1 MDRKILTSRQYFKLL
16 SLIYGV
22 MLLTQV
28 GTGTVLFFLRSTQAD
43 VMQNDAQLAQIFQ
56 YLVPVMALTMP
67 LIGWMLSKKS
77 LKSIA
82 INEPLSDKLRK
93 YQGNLLLKYAFLE
106 APTLLALVAYFLTGE
121 KLILGVAIGL
131 VLWFLTQTPSK
142 NRLFDEVPLLP
153 LEESKLNNPEA
164 EVAEIPVRD

>member
-22 MLLTQV
+22 MLLAQL
-28 GTGTVLFFLRSTQAD
+28 GTGAVLLFLRSTQGD
-43 VMQNDAQLAQIFQ
+43 VMHDDAQLAQIFQ
-56 YLVPVMALTMP
+56 YLVPAVALIMP
-67 LIGWMLSKKS
+67 FIGWILSKKA
-77 LKSIA
+77 LKNIA
-82 INEPLSDKLRK
+82 TSDPLSDKLRK
-93 YQGNLLLKYAFLE
+93 YQGNLLLKYAFFE
-106 APTLLALVAYFLTGE
+106 GPTLLALVAYFLTGE
-121 KLILGVAIGL
+121 KLILGVAVGL
-131 VLWFLTQTPSK
+131 VLWFLTQAPSK